1 MAKSP
6 HNGPA
11 AHIWCQ
17 LEGSFSSSLGS
28 LIGDTHTLTHT
39 RQHTGMEGLTCD
51 VLQLRWSTLIKSQQK
66 TVKLTQPATATLA
79 GSLSGRQTTAPP
91 SSYSYNYNCGW
102 GVRSTVWS
110 RWKINISRIIKI
122 PTVAPGKGRSG
133 GDCEAGS
140 HWAMC
145 NYCGWQMP

>member
-6 HNGPA
+6 HNVPA

-28 LIGDTHTLTHT
+28 LIGDTHTHT
-39 RQHTGMEGLTCD
+39 RAHTREHTGKEGLTCD

-66 TVKLTQPATATLA
+66 TVKLTQPAAATLA

-91 SSYSYNYNCGW
+91 SSYNRGGGGC
-102 GVRSTVWS
+102 STVWS

-140 HWAMC
+140 HWAMW